1 MGYNAFEGRK
11 NAKFQEEWYTFLQ
24 HKFNPL
30 KRCPK
35 KYGEYPNYQTLCS
48 TCKECVKHFVLLWP
62 RGHAKTECTTINYV
76 SWLVGNHPNIHIDIV
91 TKTASLAEEILLT
104 IMSRM
109 ESDEHYI
116 EIFGELKPKD
126 PKKWTNCE
134 IIVNRTE
141 NSKNPTIKATGLRG
155 PVTGTRSDLIICDDI
170 IDEENVITRLQLERA
185 TTWFNKILYPTLQ
198 PWGGIIVIGTR
209 WSYADIYNDLLNT
222 WPHDIKQATLKDG
235 TPLWPENWTLEKLA
249 ERRNQIGSIIYACQ
263 YMNDPT
269 GMEGDLLKSEW
280 LQSWDY
286 PPSSGN
292 IKYAGVDPA
301 LGEGDYQAI
310 ATLSIDKTSKQGF
323 LEDVWAEAIPFPQ
336 FLQKLRHL
344 HEVNNYAKIF
354 VEANAFQKVLTF
366 MQELAG
372 LPIVTSQTSKDKE
385 QRFIPMSSHFESKR
399 ILVNPLLNLK
409 SEFWTEWVQ
418 FPRGQHDDAL
428 DAVEIVTRET
438 VGQHRQ
444 GFVFLGK

>member
-1 MGYNAFEGRK
+1 M
-11 NAKFQEEWYTFLQ
+11 T
-24 HKFNPL
+24 
-30 KRCPK
+30 
-35 KYGEYPNYQTLCS
+35 CS
-48 TCKECVKHFVLLWP
+48 ET
-62 RGHAKTECTTINYV
+62 GHTT
-76 SWLVGNHPNIHIDIV
+76 S
-91 TKTASLAEEILLT
+91 SEQ
-104 IMSRM
+104 
-109 ESDEHYI
+109 
-116 EIFGELKPKD
+116 
-126 PKKWTNCE
+126 
-134 IIVNRTE
+134 
-141 NSKNPTIKATGLRG
+141 SKST
-155 PVTGTRSDLIICDDI
+155 V
-170 IDEENVITRLQLERA
+170 
-185 TTWFNKILYPTLQ
+185 
-198 PWGGIIVIGTR
+198 
-209 WSYADIYNDLLNT
+209 
-222 WPHDIKQATLKDG
+222 
-235 TPLWPENWTLEKLA
+235 PLWPEYWTLDKL
-249 ERRNQIGSIIYACQ
+249 EDRRKQIGSIIFNCQ
-263 YMNDPT
+263 YQNDPT

-301 LGEGDYQAI
+301 LGEGDYQSI
-310 ATLSIDKTSKQGF
+310 ATLSIDKTSKQGY

-344 HEVNNYAKIF
+344 HEVNNYAKIY

-366 MQELAG
+366 MQELQG

-438 VGQHRQ
+438 IGQHRQ